1 MVSESFVRSKTGGP
15 FDLLLLKCRVW
26 VIIKRCWPLP
36 VFSLIHPVGTED
48 PNPCPGSYTLWLLGI
63 CGGIHETDLSK
74 KMEGSEE
81 KGSVSPDGLAS
92 LVDATSSTGRYPVQF
107 TSGTEEAGVLAHPK
121 MTLTLAM
128 LLG

>member
-1 MVSESFVRSKTGGP
+1 M
-15 FDLLLLKCRVW
+15 
-26 VIIKRCWPLP
+26 P
-36 VFSLIHPVGTED
+36 VFSLIHPVGTVD
-48 PNPCPGSYTLWLLGI
+48 PNPRPGSYALWLLGI
-63 CGGIHETDLSK
+63 CGAIHETGLSK

-81 KGSVSPDGLAS
+81 KGSVSPDDTRAS

-107 TSGTEEAGVLAHPK
+107 TSGTEKAGVLAHPK